1 MNILLFGASGR
12 LGGAFCRGL
21 VDHTLITPSH
31 HDVDLSNEDSLHM
44 FLESVSIDLIINT
57 TAYNK
62 VDAAETLE
70 GWKEAEELNV
80 FIPER
85 LAKFATSRSIPF
97 IHFSTDYVFDGEK
110 PEGYVESD
118 APNPIN
124 AYGRSKYDGELAV
137 MRAHPDATIIRVSRL
152 YGPAAE
158 SSNAKKDFIE
168 IVKEKAAQD
177 STITFFDKEFG
188 SPTCVDDVVEQVKN
202 HLLPN
207 PIAGVFHMT
216 NAGGAT
222 WYDWAKEIVADLHLP
237 VVVEKR
243 TDTPT
248 RAARI
253 PQSTMLISTKLPPM
267 RSWQEAL
274 RHYLASMSS
283 RAND

>member
-1 MNILLFGASGR
+1 MEKRISIENIGLF
-12 LGGAFCRGL
+12 
-21 VDHTLITPSH
+21 
-31 HDVDLSNEDSLHM
+31 
-44 FLESVSIDLIINT
+44 ES
-57 TAYNK
+57 
-62 VDAAETLE
+62 
-70 GWKEAEELNV
+70 
-80 FIPER
+80 ER
-85 LAKFATSRSIPF
+85 LVNTPLSLEACRREGIAPE
-97 IHFSTDYVFDGEK
+97 DLLYK
-110 PEGYVESD
+110 PLEFFEQDNLGYD
-118 APNPIN
+118 IQ
-124 AYGRSKYDGELAV
+124 
-137 MRAHPDATIIRVSRL
+137 RL
-152 YGPAAE
+152 YFYFF
-158 SSNAKKDFIE
+158 KKTRENLIE